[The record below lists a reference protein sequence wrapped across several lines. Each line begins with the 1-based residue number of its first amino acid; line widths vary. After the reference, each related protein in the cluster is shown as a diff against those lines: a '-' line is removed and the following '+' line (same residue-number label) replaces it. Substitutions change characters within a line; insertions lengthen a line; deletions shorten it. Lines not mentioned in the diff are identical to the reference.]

1 MSHTFASNRF
11 AQITVSKIKSK
22 SVLAAAHTHNSREKE
37 RLGTSNATHIDDR
50 RIQFNETIVST
61 LSIKNV
67 WQTVVERI
75 TGQSIDNEKD
85 IERLTKGD
93 LHYADGK
100 KVRKDAVLATEF
112 EMGYPGDLCWYKLN
126 SEGEPVPV
134 EDEEIIDHKTVASI
148 EDGGKGYFLWPEDMT
163 EFEEWK
169 KRSIEFLKDNFHEE
183 NLISVE
189 VHMDETFPHVHAL
202 MVPLTENEHGVE
214 KLSCESLFKNA
225 PNGNLSNYMNL
236 QNAYASRFED
246 MGYKRGQEFSTKEH
260 GYHTYRQSVREIA
273 KKVLSES
280 LPDDRVKA
288 QEMYTA
294 ALAKNAML
302 EEELSLTRNRSA
314 QYSDLAK
321 RHKRLKEEFHELK
334 HDAAVNQSFRTM
346 RECERIGMENHP
358 DKEMIED
365 IYKPLQNSLI
375 ESGRVELEKRI
386 GAKIDFEHDEFETE
400 QPEIDETE

>member
-1 MSHTFASNRF
+1 MSQTFESNHF
-11 AQITVSKIKSK
+11 AQITASKIKSK

-37 RLGTSNATHIDDR
+37 RLGTSKATHIDDR
-50 RIQFNETIVST
+50 RIQFNETIVSA
-61 LSIKNV
+61 LSTKNV

-75 TGQSIDNEKD
+75 TGQPIDNKKD

-93 LHYADGK
+93 LYYADGK

-112 EMGYPGDLCWYKLN
+112 EMGYPGNLCWHKFN

-134 EDEEIIDHKTVASI
+134 EDEDVIDYKTVASI
-148 EDGGKGYFLWPEDMT
+148 EDGGKGYFLWPEDMA

-169 KRSIEFLKDNFHEE
+169 SRSIKFLKDNFHEE

-189 VHMDETFPHVHAL
+189 VHMDETFPHMHAL
-202 MVPLTENEHGVE
+202 MVPLVEDEKGVE
-214 KLSCESLFKNA
+214 KLSRKALLENA
-225 PNGNLSNYMNL
+225 PAGDLSNYLIL
-236 QNAYASRFED
+236 QDAYASQFED

-273 KKVLSES
+273 KKVLSET
-280 LPDDRVKA
+280 LPEDRAQA

-294 ALAKNAML
+294 ALARNTML
-302 EEELSLTRNRSA
+302 EEEIAITNKKSA

-321 RHKRLKEEFHELK
+321 RHKRLKEENYTLK
-334 HDAAVNQSFRTM
+334 KEVEINQSFRTM
-346 RECERIGMENHP
+346 RECERIGMEIHP

-375 ESGRVELEKRI
+375 ESGRSELEKRI
-386 GAKIDFEHDEFETE
+386 GAKIDFEHDDHETD
-400 QPEIDETE
+400 QPEIDETD